1 MAYHDEEWG
10 RPLYGDHQLF
20 ELLCLEGMQAGL
32 SWITVLRKR
41 DNFRRAFDG
50 FDPEVIV
57 RYDDAKLAALQTDTG
72 IIRNRMKIASVVA
85 NARAVL
91 HLQEAG
97 KGLSNYLWDMAGGEP
112 QINSWRT
119 HQEVPAQTDT
129 SVAMSKQ
136 LKKDGFKFV
145 GPTIVYAFMQASGM
159 VDDHLVDC
167 VCHTHNREA

>member
-10 RPLYGDHQLF
+10 RPLYGDRKLF

-57 RYDDAKLAALQTDTG
+57 RYDDAKLAALQTDAG

-91 HLQEAG
+91 DLHEAG
-97 KGLSNYLWDMAGGEP
+97 KGLSDYLWDMAGGEP

-129 SVAMSKQ
+129 SVTMSKQ

-159 VDDHLVDC
+159 VDDHLADC
-167 VCHTHNREA
+167 WCHTRLLS